1 MFKAKQSGLTLV
13 ELLVSVIILGV
24 LMVII
29 GPLFSN
35 ALTFMDAAKRSEVQ
49 LNNQKLASGMLSY
62 ARNKDGKLPPQRS
75 DFSLYDEEA
84 TAGSGYDLFL
94 ELSGAGVAPNQINTT
109 GFGVNAKK
117 MYQLAGP
124 IPFKQPVYFSSGDLV
139 TLYYEV
145 GVIYQTNCPAKEACA
160 NSTAPWSNGGAD
172 KLVVNNIVGWKV
184 NGGDYAP
191 VMFNTLAEQ
200 KSMLRTTIGR
210 INRLSDRISSSY
222 YAKARAT
229 EQSGVNH
236 FAGSNGSADPASGC
250 WSGWDRLISSSTLA
264 TIGLNRE
271 EYGKTAWGGRVEYCR
286 DYKPGGLAGQP
297 PFYAALRIN
306 KDLKVGSHP
315 STTNSNNVIF
325 TF

>member
-24 LMVII
+24 LMVVI

-62 ARNKDGKLPPQRS
+62 ARNKDGKLPPQ
-75 DFSLYDEEA
+75 
-84 TAGSGYDLFL
+84 
-94 ELSGAGVAPNQINTT
+94 
-109 GFGVNAKK
+109 K